1 MVSARA
7 PRVKPPKH
15 HFQGLTLGQPP
26 ITRQPRGSSII
37 RFKTTSLPIAF
48 RNQGPTFSFNSA
60 TCAPLGQVTATITA
74 SSMGGVKN
82 RARRDMAPW
91 SSQVRR
97 LGRVVF
103 NRVEAD
109 FLLSICNACAAFC
122 ALAGASWALIEG
134 FREVPGAVR
143 DGPGV
148 PGEASG
154 APGEANLEEERGD
167 WDI

>member
-1 MVSARA
+1 M
-7 PRVKPPKH
+7 
-15 HFQGLTLGQPP
+15 
-26 ITRQPRGSSII
+26 
-37 RFKTTSLPIAF
+37 
-48 RNQGPTFSFNSA
+48 
-60 TCAPLGQVTATITA
+60 
-74 SSMGGVKN
+74 
-82 RARRDMAPW
+82 
-91 SSQVRR
+91 
-97 LGRVVF
+97 VVF
-103 NRVEAD
+103 ARVEVD